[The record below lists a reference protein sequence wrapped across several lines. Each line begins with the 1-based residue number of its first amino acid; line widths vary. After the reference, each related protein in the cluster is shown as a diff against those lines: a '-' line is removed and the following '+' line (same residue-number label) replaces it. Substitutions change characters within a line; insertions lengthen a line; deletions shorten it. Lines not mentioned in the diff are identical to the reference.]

1 MGCRSSHRKVNDD
14 HMRYMG
20 LLLLF
25 AGVSYFSCKDKGE
38 KIAKIQDSI
47 DKAMHDN
54 IMKHAVDSIGKHA
67 IDSMLKPLHGS
78 IVKPIQDSTSQ
89 STAQANLKV
98 TAYLIYKD
106 GSLSTFDVLNDEN
119 ISLRNTI
126 IGEGD
131 AVKPSTS
138 TKICLDGRLD
148 SLKIKIKN
156 GHKLVIDTATVQSD
170 KHLEF
175 VISNTGCEFV
185 AIDVTR
191 DKKHV
196 YTDTIHFRCGE

>member
-14 HMRYMG
+14 HMRYIG

-25 AGVSYFSCKDKGE
+25 TVISFFSCKDKGE
-38 KIAKIQDSI
+38 KVAKIQDSI
-47 DKAMHDN
+47 HKAMHDS
-54 IMKHAVDSIGKHA
+54 IVKHAVDSIGKHA

-78 IVKPIQDSTSQ
+78 IVKLTRDSTSPFP
-89 STAQANLKV
+89 AQANLTV

-119 ISLRNTI
+119 IVLRNTI

-131 AVKPSTS
+131 AEKPSTS

-156 GHKLVIDTATVQSD
+156 GHKLVIDTATIQSD

-175 VISNTGCEFV
+175 VIRDTGCEFV
-185 AIDVTR
+185 EIDVTR
-191 DKKHV
+191 HKRHV
-196 YTDTIHFRCGE
+196 YTDTIHFRCAE